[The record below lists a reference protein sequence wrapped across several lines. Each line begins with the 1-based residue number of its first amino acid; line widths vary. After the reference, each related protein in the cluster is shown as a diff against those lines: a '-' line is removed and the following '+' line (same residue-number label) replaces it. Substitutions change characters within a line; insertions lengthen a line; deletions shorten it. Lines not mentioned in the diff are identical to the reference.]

1 MNMFETLL
9 SNGQLV
15 LYICI
20 CLKTGSC
27 MKAFYCTFFV
37 RILLST
43 IHWIGLFTVNSNSC
57 AKEIP
62 SDLQQRLPCQW
73 W

>member
-1 MNMFETLL
+1 
-9 SNGQLV
+9 
-15 LYICI
+15 
-20 CLKTGSC
+20 

-37 RILLST
+37 RYCCPQYIGFENP
-43 IHWIGLFTVNSNSC
+43 GLFTVNSNSC

-73 W
+73 WWVYDTVLCHITNSVWKIKL